1 MAAIFVDTFE
11 ERVANIFAG
20 LMVED
25 LVGAE
30 LKIVKM
36 LIAAKYLMIVDTED
50 GKQVAHYNTN

>member
-1 MAAIFVDTFE
+1 MAAVFVETFE
-11 ERVANIFAG
+11 ERVTNIFDG

-30 LKIVKM
+30 MRIVKM

-50 GKQVAHYNTN
+50 GQQIARYKS

>member
-20 LMVED
+20 LVED

-30 LKIVKM
+30 PKIVKM